1 MRTSLFAPRG
11 LALGLALLSGAS
23 VGLGCKGAVSNPAG
37 QTGSGG
43 MDPTGPVGGSAG
55 APGTTGASGV
65 MGTGGVADPGPAP
78 GPIAYEAVA
87 PASYTAKVKTL
98 LTGLP
103 PTAAELAAVT
113 ADPKALRGLLDQ
125 WMALPEFQTKMLLFF
140 RNAFQQSQV
149 DGTTTLDQLG
159 GRGLST
165 NGQTNL
171 RLYANLQESFPRT
184 AWQLVAGGQPF
195 NGTVQTTQ
203 HQMTTAMAAFLAFL
217 DDRYVDDAG
226 RTASR
231 WVKATTPPPPPK
243 TTPPT
248 PALPGLTV
256 TASSDLTITMADSLN
271 PASPSYLKFSTGMAM
286 PACANPERSFT
297 KEDAPFQLFSILMGH
312 VDSDKTITDNLTC
325 KAFNIAPAFT
335 DADFTD
341 WHAVNVRAP
350 KPGEA
355 TTKFYD
361 VASLRGVKELVL
373 NVPRVGFFST
383 PAFFANWS
391 TNTSNLFRV
400 TMNQTLIVGLGHS
413 FDGTNATTP
422 VSETGLD
429 SEHAAPGSPCYGCHQ
444 TLDPMRQT
452 LQQSYTL
459 MYHEQMDPL
468 KIAQTGVFT
477 FAGVSRAASG
487 APDLAK
493 AIAEHPMF
501 AAAWAQK
508 LCFYADS
515 APCSEDDAEFTRVVG
530 VFAAS
535 HLNWKTL
542 VRELF
547 SSPLVTG
554 AAHTKTFDDRGVPV
568 SVARRD
574 HWCGLLG
581 RRLGINDPC
590 GLSGLPGLTGAQN
603 AVGTLARGLPTDGYS
618 RGSEDPV
625 VPSDTSLFFRSGTEN
640 VCRRIA
646 DQVVDVA
653 VTATQPIPSRY
664 VSTMP
669 EPAITDFV
677 QTLMGLPDGDPRAA
691 DARQILSDHY
701 QAALKTTGIKAKDA
715 LKSTFVLACTAPSTI
730 AVGL

>member
-1 MRTSLFAPRG
+1 MRTSLLS
-11 LALGLALLSGAS
+11 LATLGLALAVCSI
-23 VGLGCKGAVSNPAG
+23 GCKGFVANPAG

-43 MDPTGPVGGSAG
+43 SAPNGPGDPMGGSAG
-55 APGTTGASGV
+55 SGGPLGTAGGAGGAGAV
-65 MGTGGVADPGPAP
+65 DPMGPVGPV
-78 GPIAYEAVA
+78 AYEAVA

-113 ADPKALRGLLDQ
+113 ADPKALRGLVDA

-140 RNAFQQSQV
+140 RNAFQQGQV
-149 DGTTTLDQLG
+149 DGTTLLDQLG
-159 GRGLST
+159 NRGLGT

-171 RLYANLQESFPRT
+171 RLYADLQESFPRT
-184 AWQLVAGGQPF
+184 AWQLVASGKPF
-195 NGTVQTTQ
+195 NGTVETTQ
-203 HQMTTAMAAFLAFL
+203 HQMTTAMAAFLSFI
-217 DDRYVDDAG
+217 DDRYVDDNG
-226 RTASR
+226 KTVSR
-231 WVKATTPPPPPK
+231 WAQAMTPPPPPK

-248 PALPGLTV
+248 APLPPFTI
-256 TASSDLTITMADSLN
+256 TATSDLTVTMADSLN
-271 PASPSYLKFSTGMAM
+271 PASPSYLTFSTGMAM
-286 PACANPERSFT
+286 PMCANPARAFT
-297 KEDAPFQLFSILMGH
+297 GQDAPFQLFSILMGR
-312 VDSDKTITDNLTC
+312 VDNDKTITDNLTC
-325 KAFNIAPAFT
+325 KAFNTTPVFT

-361 VASLRGVKELVL
+361 VAALRGAKELVL
-373 NVPRVGFFST
+373 HVPRIGFFST

-391 TNTSNLFRV
+391 TNTSNLYRV
-400 TMNQTLIVGLGHS
+400 TMNQTLIVGLGRS
-413 FDGTNATTP
+413 FDGSNSTVP

-429 SEHAAPGSPCYGCHQ
+429 KEHAAPGSACYGCHQ
-444 TLDPMRQT
+444 TLDPMRET

-468 KIAQTGVFT
+468 KIAQPGVFT

-487 APDLAK
+487 AADLAK
-493 AIAEHPMF
+493 AIAEHPGF
-501 AAAWAQK
+501 ASAWAQK
-508 LCFYADS
+508 LCTYADS

-530 VFAAS
+530 VFSAS
-535 HLNWKTL
+535 HLDWKAL

-590 GLSGLPGLTGAQN
+590 GLSGLPGNTGAQN
-603 AVGTLARGLPTDGYS
+603 AVLSLARGLPTDGYS
-618 RGSEDPV
+618 RGAEEPV

-640 VCRRIA
+640 ICRRLA
-646 DQVVDVA
+646 DQVVDLA
-653 VTATQPIPSRY
+653 VTATQPNPSRY

-677 QTLMGLPDGDPRAA
+677 QTLMGLPDGDPRAV